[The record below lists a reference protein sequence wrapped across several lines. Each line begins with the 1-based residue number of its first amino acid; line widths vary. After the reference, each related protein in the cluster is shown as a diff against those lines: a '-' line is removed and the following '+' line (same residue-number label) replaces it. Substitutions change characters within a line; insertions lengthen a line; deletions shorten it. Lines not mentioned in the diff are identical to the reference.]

1 MPRRFLI
8 RPGEFDRD
16 RLDPRA
22 IVAARRRRRALARQL
37 PLAVEVLAA
46 HVRAGRSVAQAIAE
60 AGADLPQPIRV
71 AAGIAASEVA
81 LGAAPADALR
91 RLGTGEDL
99 ELLVESV
106 RLQARAGGDL
116 SALLDGLCDVIR
128 ARAAERRAAE
138 VATAQARYTG
148 RLVSL
153 MPAFGLAALWLVDR
167 PGLAL
172 LATTWAGRA
181 ALILALLLA
190 GVGHLLIR
198 RIAAVAE

>member
-1 MPRRFLI
+1 MRQRFLT
-8 RPGEFDRD
+8 RLSGLDRD
-16 RLDPRA
+16 RFDPRA
-22 IVAARRRRRALARQL
+22 IVAVRRRRRALARQL

-60 AGADLPQPIRV
+60 AGADLPQPIR
-71 AAGIAASEVA
+71 AAAAIAASEVA

-91 RLGTGEDL
+91 RLGGGEDI

-116 SALLDGLCDVIR
+116 AALLDGLCEVIH
-128 ARAAERRAAE
+128 ARAGERRAAE

-148 RLVSL
+148 RLVSV

-167 PGLAL
+167 PGLSL
-172 LATTWAGRA
+172 LLTTWAGRA
-181 ALILALLLA
+181 ALVMAAVLA
-190 GVGHLLIR
+190 GLGHLLIG